1 MSPLWWGGLAAS
13 SWHGKMNGKL
23 RDHIFNFKR
32 EAEKER
38 KEEVKRGYGISK
50 PARRDLLP
58 SARTNLPNIS
68 KQHQQRES
76 RYSSTW
82 TGGGHSHHSI
92 PPLPPRRP
100 WPSHG
105 KMNSAQLQK
114 SSKSFSVSTLFKVLS
129 LFWDPTQSLPVKP
142 VKSKGRVCTHN
153 IQWHRICLPIPK
165 MGKRA

>member
-38 KEEVKRGYGISK
+38 KEEVKRGSGISK

-68 KQHQQRES
+68 KQHQQGKADVQAHEPVGDILIILFHPRLPDVH
-76 RYSSTW
+76 
-82 TGGGHSHHSI
+82 GH
-92 PPLPPRRP
+92 LMA
-100 WPSHG
+100 
-105 KMNSAQLQK
+105 K
-114 SSKSFSVSTLFKVLS
+114 
-129 LFWDPTQSLPVKP
+129 
-142 VKSKGRVCTHN
+142 
-153 IQWHRICLPIPK
+153 
-165 MGKRA
+165 